1 MSVSAQSPAMTVCFL
16 ERALMALI
24 RSRRAAACSNRRA
37 SASASISPVISRRRS
52 LALPSS
58 ICVAWRTRRLYSSSV
73 ISGRQKPSH
82 RPM

>member
-16 ERALMALI
+16 LRALMALI

-37 SASASISPVISRRRS
+37 SAFTYISPVISRRSS

-58 ICVAWRTRRLYSSSV
+58 I
-73 ISGRQKPSH
+73 
-82 RPM
+82 